1 MSLVLVRVT
10 APVLASSW
18 LLSVMLMVSAVMLM
32 LLACRWEGAAK
43 VSPLLLSGSLPSM
56 LTIPKL
62 LMFRVLLG
70 LVVINL
76 PMMLMLPVA
85 SILIPLPAVMVS
97 PTNSP

>member
-32 LLACRWEGAAK
+32 LLASRWEGAAK